1 MNRLTNIASMLRQK
15 GWDALLLCCAEHI
28 GGESMQ
34 YATGMHGLEGMVI
47 VTAKGEG
54 YCFTDSR
61 YIEAAQKI
69 VAANGLRVEQA
80 SKKYCTT
87 AAELAAALGLRC
99 IAFEDRVMTYAEYQA
114 YAEALPCGMAPAGD
128 ALTALRAV
136 KTDDEVEYIVAAQ
149 RIAERAFDE
158 VLGLVSPGMTEV
170 ALAAELEYRMR
181 KLGAEGLA
189 FSTIFV
195 SGANSSLPHGVPTE
209 KKLERGEF
217 VTVDFGA
224 RVNGYCS
231 DMTRTF
237 ALGEAT
243 DEMRRVYDTV
253 LAAQLAGI
261 EALAVG
267 KKGHEVDEAARDVI
281 EAAGYGEYFGH
292 GLGHSVG
299 LHVHDP
305 GPRASK
311 GAEDAFTDGN
321 IITME
326 PGIYLPG
333 RFGVRIEDMILVK
346 AEGNR
351 NLTACPKSLLIL

>member
-1 MNRLTNIASMLRQK
+1 MTRLEKIASMLRQK
-15 GWDALLLCCAEHI
+15 KYDALLLTCAEHI

-34 YATGMHGLEGMVI
+34 YATGMNGLEGMALI
-47 VTAKGEG
+47 TAKGEG

-69 VAANGLRVEQA
+69 VGANGLRVEMPQ
-80 SKKYCTT
+80 KKYHEV
-87 AAELAAALGLRC
+87 AAELAASLGLRC
-99 IAFEDRVMTYAEYQA
+99 IAFEDRVMTYAEYQV
-114 YAEALPCGMAPAGD
+114 YAGALPCGMVASGD
-128 ALTALRAV
+128 ALTMLRAA
-136 KTDDEVEYIVAAQ
+136 KTDDEVESIVAAQ

-158 VLGLVSPGMTEV
+158 VLGLVAPGKTESE
-170 ALAAELEYRMR
+170 LAAELEYRMR
-181 KLGAEGLA
+181 RHGAQGLA

-195 SGANSSLPHGVPTE
+195 SGANSSLPHGVPGD
-209 KKLERGEF
+209 KKLQRGDF

-237 ALGEAT
+237 AIGEAT
-243 DEMRRVYDTV
+243 DEMRRVYETV
-253 LAAQLAGI
+253 LEAQLAGI
-261 EALAVG
+261 AALEVG
-267 KKGHEVDEAARDVI
+267 KTGHEVDKAARDVI
-281 EAAGYGEYFGH
+281 EHAGYGAYFGH

-305 GPRASK
+305 GPRAAK
-311 GAEDAFTDGN
+311 GSEACFSDGN

-346 AEGNR
+346 ADGNR
-351 NLTACPKSLLIL
+351 NLTACPKALLIL